1 MITWNLDE
9 NKKINYNK
17 IKSWVGKEILIVY
30 KDIGLLFRLK
40 YVNLFQEKDIQ
51 EPIIELAS
59 VDKGENLHV
68 IKIHFMD
75 FLNVPRKPQ
84 PNSVYIA
91 NISKKDNL
99 ISGSGAINFAVK
111 ICEQVKGVKKIA
123 LFDGAT
129 KKCPSNLKDFDLS
142 LYKLLTQNETFY
154 SKFGFKL
161 WFAEKKLQKNLEKYG
176 SIISKFKVLNIIK
189 ELYLINILLKNN
201 TIENIK
207 FNNIAIFDKMIFVK
221 QFGVEFIW
229 NFIANNLMIIEILK
243 SYSKYTFGKAIE
255 LLNKNACEQLSILF
269 KNLEDENYYIGDI
282 FIKNMKYEL
291 KFKTNY
297 LKLLILRKNFS
308 NQGFFVKEL

>member
-9 NKKINYNK
+9 NEKISYNK

-40 YVNLFQEKDIQ
+40 YNHLFQEKDIQ
-51 EPIIELAS
+51 EQIIELAS
-59 VDKGENLHV
+59 VEKGENLHV

-75 FLNVPRKPQ
+75 LLNVPRKPQ
-84 PNSVYIA
+84 PNSVYIS

-99 ISGSGAINFAVK
+99 ISGSNAINFAVK
-111 ICEQVKGVKKIA
+111 ICEHIKGVKKIA

-129 KKCPSNLKDFDLS
+129 IKCPSNLKDFDLS

-154 SKFGFKL
+154 NKFGFKL
-161 WFAEKKLQKNLEKYG
+161 WFADKKLQKNLEKYG
-176 SIISKFKVLNIIK
+176 SVISKLKVSNIIK
-189 ELYLINILLKNN
+189 ELLFINTLLKSN

-207 FNNIAIFDKMIFVK
+207 FNNIAFFDKLIYVK
-221 QFGVEFIW
+221 QYGIEFIW

-243 SYSKYTFGKAIE
+243 SYSQYTFRKAIE
-255 LLNKNACEQLSILF
+255 LLNENACEQLSILF
-269 KNLEDENYYIGDI
+269 KNLEDENYYITDI
-282 FIKNMKYEL
+282 FIKNKKYEL